1 MTNPK
6 FFATDNTPAGA
17 LWVERVGAREY
28 VGHNDRGGKITF
40 TDAGV
45 PNTFTPG
52 EVTKLAA
59 AACSGLVTDRT
70 LARRAGDD
78 YEAQIQVTSVLNK
91 DENRYES
98 IAETLVVDLNA
109 LDAEARDRLVALV
122 QSTIA
127 SQCTIGRTIEAG
139 AQVTIEVVSN

>member
-1 MTNPK
+1 MSNSK
-6 FFATDNTPAGA
+6 FFSSNTPPTGA

-28 VGHNDRGGKITF
+28 VGHNDRGGVITF
-40 TDAGV
+40 TGPGV

-78 YEAQIQVTSVLNK
+78 YEAQIHVTSVLNK
-91 DENRYES
+91 EENRYES
-98 IAETLVVDLNA
+98 IAETIVVDLNA

-122 QSTIA
+122 KSTIA
-127 SQCTIGRTIEAG
+127 SQCTVGRTIEAG
-139 AQVTIEVVSN
+139 AQVTIEVTSD